1 MHKRHDKNKRRM
13 FPGTSYK
20 KTKILK
26 KGNLLKELKD
36 EVRIL
41 LKIKTAIIKSMIAVY
56 CSEDGN

>member
-1 MHKRHDKNKRRM
+1 M

-56 CSEDGN
+56 CSEDGSID